1 MNNNVLGLLTSAFL
15 FSLLVPARSMAQEW
29 TVDPAHSGVMFEIT
43 HIFSTIRGRFSDFSA
58 NVSFDPQHPEK
69 SRFEFVVK
77 TDSIDTQ
84 IAKRDAHLKTADFF
98 EAAKYPQIVFK
109 STKVARVEVNR
120 FLLEGKM
127 TVKDVTQDMQVELLY
142 LGKKENPMSKGSE
155 VAGLE
160 TRFKIDRLAFHVG
173 DGKFYKMGVVGKDVQ
188 VLVSLEMARPLQ

>member
-109 STKVARVEVNR
+109 STKVARVEGNR